1 LNRARGRIVVVVGAK
16 GGVGT
21 TAVAANLAAALSLQG
36 RALAASMP
44 GCSGEDLCLWL
55 APGRVPG
62 PGARALVEDGTAEL
76 VSQEA
81 YPAADNLFLLAREP
95 DGGAWN
101 PDKVSRFAGLAAACF
116 PDVVFDAGPWREDWR
131 QGALGGLVAAA
142 SLVLVVFDPG
152 PVSLRRARRAVES
165 LVSSGR
171 PVRCALNRVA
181 GRPTDSLKNLGELAV
196 IAAITESVEMAGSIL
211 RGSPVCIAGPKT
223 VSAGEF
229 TALAAAVSGFA
240 PFTAGTAPVTAADEA
255 VYRTPAFRSL
265 KKRLHTRFLDR
276 MREQGGGVSGE
287 VKGELYRLLDESG
300 LPDSTPGFRER
311 LLKELEDAVQGFG
324 PLQDLLEDPEVS
336 EVMVN
341 GPEAIFTERRGKL
354 HRENRTLDG
363 EDELR
368 GIIERIVAP
377 LGRRIDES
385 SPLVDARLPD
395 GSRVNAVIP
404 PLALKGSC
412 LTIRKFPARRLVA
425 GDLVTGGSLSQQS
438 AGFLQAAVEGKL
450 NILISGGTGSGKTTV
465 LNILSSF
472 IGPAERVV
480 TIEDAAEL
488 KLTQEHVVTLE
499 ARPPNLE
506 GKGAVTIRDLLK
518 NSLRMRPDRIV
529 VGEVRGGEA
538 LDMLQA
544 MNTGH
549 EGSLSTLHANTP
561 RDALSRLETMVMM
574 AGMDLPLRAIRDQ
587 VASAVDLVVQI
598 ARMKDGTRK
607 VTHITEICGM
617 EGEVYRMQDI
627 YIRKGDG
634 APLAFTGLLPRVAE
648 KLAERGTKLEAGMLG

>member
-1 LNRARGRIVVVVGAK
+1 MAAGGVVVVVGAK

-21 TAVAANLAAALSLQG
+21 TVVAANLAAAL
-36 RALAASMP
+36 ALRERTMVAPLP
-44 GCSGEDLCLWL
+44 GVCADDLLLWL
-55 APGRVPG
+55 APGKLAGVGLR
-62 PGARALVEDGTAEL
+62 EL
-76 VSQEA
+76 VQGGTTELITHEVMEV
-81 YPAADNLFLLAREP
+81 ADRLFLLAKDI
-95 DGGAWN
+95 DGGPWKMDA
-101 PDKVSRFAGLAAACF
+101 VSGFARKAAAGF
-116 PDVVFDAGPWREDWR
+116 SHVVFDAGAWREDWKL
-131 QGALGGLVAAA
+131 GAIGGAVDAA
-142 SLVLVVFDPG
+142 SLVIVVTDPS
-152 PVSLRRARRAVES
+152 PVSIRKSRRTVES
-165 LVSSGR
+165 LASSGR
-171 PVRCALNRVA
+171 PVRCVLDRLV
-181 GRPTDSLKNLGELAV
+181 GRAADSLATMEGLTILGM
-196 IAAITESVEMAGSIL
+196 ISESREMADSIL
-211 RGSPVCIAGPKT
+211 KGSPVCLGEPKS

-229 TALAAAVSGFA
+229 NRLAVAVSGFV
-240 PFTAGTAPVTAADEA
+240 PDLPLAGPASGAGEEVFHTT
-255 VYRTPAFRSL
+255 AFRAL
-265 KKRLHTRFLDR
+265 KKKLHSRFLDR
-276 MREQGGGVSGE
+276 MREQGGGAVGE

-311 LLKELEDAVQGFG
+311 LLKELSDSVEGLG
-324 PLQDLLEDPEVS
+324 PLQDLLDDPEVS

-341 GPEAIFTERRGKL
+341 GPDAVFTERKGKL
-354 HRENRTLDG
+354 YREARALDG

-412 LTIRKFPARRLVA
+412 LTIRKFPARRLLVE
-425 GDLVTGGSLSQQS
+425 DLVKGGSLSEQS
-438 AGFLQAAVEGKL
+438 AGFLRASVEGKL

-472 IGPAERVV
+472 IGATERVV

-499 ARPPNLE
+499 SRPPNLE

-598 ARMKDGTRK
+598 ARMKDGSRK
-607 VTHITEICGM
+607 ITHITEICGM

-627 YIRKGDG
+627 FTRKGEG
-634 APLAFTGLLPRVAE
+634 AELAFTGLMPRVAE
-648 KLAERGTKLEAGMLG
+648 KLAERGRRLEVSIFA